1 MSFKQAFFG
10 LLSSEV
16 SQADLEAYRNAARF
30 LDDLD
35 AAIQT
40 RIHERPLPEG
50 TGPWARPQH
59 HHHAMLFATVA
70 RELSIIGTVLLESD
84 SQENPNTAGY
94 LPKVTYNQV
103 KGLYEQVAGY
113 TQRAWEAL
121 ANPNYAAQGSLPVA
135 LGPRVEARGKCPLVH
150 LQGIHAAARS
160 LHALGDAKLQQ
171 FLGTV
176 RSSGVAPD
184 ETIKRAL
191 GNLTQVWARAQAR
204 FGYASNQLSVVSQ
217 GGKVSLEVHEDA
229 ENRLWYSLSDYF
241 ILAQII
247 AMPDLVVLGGAN
259 VTGRDVSKENRW
271 FLANATAA
279 AKLQGD
285 TWGEEEM
292 EIFWTEKSW
301 RTTARE
307 ERYLSQCAKL
317 TEEGA
322 LKIVGEWAT
331 CPFSPLYQACRDVRV
346 LNRQISKGTEF
357 NLDMDDNADQL
368 VLGTPTFGRVSGY
381 QEEHDGGH

>member
-1 MSFKQAFFG
+1 MSFKQAFFAV
-10 LLSSEV
+10 LSNEV
-16 SQADLEAYRNAARF
+16 SQSDLEAHRNAARF

-40 RIHERPLPEG
+40 RILERPLPAG
-50 TGPWARPQH
+50 VGPWARPRH
-59 HHHAMLFATVA
+59 HHHAMLFAAVA
-70 RELSIIGTVLLESD
+70 REFSIIGTVLLESD
-84 SQENPNTAGY
+84 AQENPNTAGY
-94 LPKVTYNQV
+94 LPRVTYNQV

-160 LHALGDAKLQQ
+160 LHALGDARLKQ

-176 RSSGVAPD
+176 RSSGVTPD
-184 ETIKRAL
+184 DTTKRAL
-191 GNLTQVWARAQAR
+191 GDLTQVWARAQAR

-217 GGKVSLEVHEDA
+217 GGDVSLEVHEDA

-241 ILAQII
+241 ILAQVI
-247 AMPDLVVLGGAN
+247 AMPELIVLGGAN
-259 VTGRDVSKENRW
+259 VAGRDVSKENRW

-285 TWGEEEM
+285 SWGEEEM
-292 EIFWTEKSW
+292 QIFWGEKSW

-307 ERYLSQCAKL
+307 ERYLSQCAQL
-317 TEEGA
+317 LEQGA

-346 LNRQISKGTEF
+346 LNRPISKGTEF
-357 NLDMDDNADQL
+357 NLDMDDNADRL

-381 QEEHDGGH
+381 QEEHEGGH